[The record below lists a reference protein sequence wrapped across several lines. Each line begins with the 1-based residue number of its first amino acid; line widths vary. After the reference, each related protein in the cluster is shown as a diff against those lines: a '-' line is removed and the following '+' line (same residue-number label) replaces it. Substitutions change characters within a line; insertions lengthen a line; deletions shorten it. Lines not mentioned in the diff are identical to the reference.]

1 MMGIQDDKV
10 VSMFREKEGATSEV
24 NSLNDKYDI
33 IGLLKDIKTILN
45 EQRKLEKEV
54 GTMSEYIT
62 KDAFEQFE
70 KRIDDKL
77 NTLPDI
83 MADKMDAKISGLEAR
98 QTKWFVGIATTVGI
112 GTLSILIAAIGV
124 IVSLFIK

>member
-1 MMGIQDDKV
+1 MGNQDDKV

-112 GTLSILIAAIGV
+112 GTLSILVAAIGV

>member
-1 MMGIQDDKV
+1 MELPNDSNLRKLYKD
-10 VSMFREKEGATSEV
+10 KEGTSIPN
-24 NSLNDKYDI
+24 NSSFNKHDI
-33 IGLLKDIKTILN
+33 IVLKKAIKDVLN
-45 EQRKLEKEV
+45 EGNNIEKEV

-77 NTLPDI
+77 NTLPDR
-83 MADKMDAKISGLEAR
+83 MADKMDAKLSSMEAR

-112 GTLSILIAAIGV
+112 GTLSILVAAIGV
-124 IVSLFIK
+124 VVSLFIK